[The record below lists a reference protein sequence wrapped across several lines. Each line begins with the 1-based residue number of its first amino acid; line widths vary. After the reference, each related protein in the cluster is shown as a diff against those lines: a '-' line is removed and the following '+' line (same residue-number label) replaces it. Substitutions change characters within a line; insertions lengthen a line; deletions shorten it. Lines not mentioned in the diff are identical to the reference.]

1 MASPSTYRLTIKFV
15 PSGVPHFNERTQKWE
30 TSTWGHVWLEA
41 RKPSESLDAE
51 PSFSRE
57 SHPFLGDGQQVIA
70 NLLLAIILVLMIGK
84 ITEMVMASESV
95 PLLSILAKTSLTN
108 C

>member
-1 MASPSTYRLTIKFV
+1 MASPSTYRLTIKFA

-51 PSFSRE
+51 PSFSR
-57 SHPFLGDGQQVIA
+57 G
-70 NLLLAIILVLMIGK
+70 
-84 ITEMVMASESV
+84 
-95 PLLSILAKTSLTN
+95 
-108 C
+108 

>member
-1 MASPSTYRLTIKFV
+1 MASPSTYRLTIKFA

-51 PSFSRE
+51 PSF
-57 SHPFLGDGQQVIA
+57 LGDGQQVIA

-84 ITEMVMASESV
+84 L
-95 PLLSILAKTSLTN
+95 PKW
-108 C
+108 